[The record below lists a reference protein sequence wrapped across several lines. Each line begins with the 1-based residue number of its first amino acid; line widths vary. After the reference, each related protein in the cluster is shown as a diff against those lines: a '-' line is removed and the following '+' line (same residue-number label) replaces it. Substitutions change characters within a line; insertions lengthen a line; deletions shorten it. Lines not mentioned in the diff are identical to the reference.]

1 MLNHKF
7 RLLAKKLGKVSAYMP
22 MTLTI
27 ISTIA
32 IGYGC
37 DRNHS
42 EEVQLQINDL
52 HSTSS
57 NSKYEI
63 TGTTNLPDS
72 SRITVTA
79 VRHLVPASAK
89 ERAQSN
95 NDSNI
100 NRSILDRQ
108 NVEVKAG
115 KWQTE
120 LNLSRVASDGN
131 YREVWQV
138 DGSNSKL
145 TPKDKV
151 TFIATFN
158 PASQWQKEDG
168 QNLEKAETIVKEP
181 QGKLVNVTN
190 EGEKFVKA
198 SKTLSIALPVA
209 KTVPPRV
216 KPEDINDGWGNRYQL
231 NRRASTSG
239 AALPAAT
246 EIKPDTNTALT
257 PRQYLR

>member
-7 RLLAKKLGKVSAYMP
+7 RLLANKLSKVSAYIP
-22 MTLTI
+22 MTVTV

-32 IGYGC
+32 LGYGC

-42 EEVQLQINDL
+42 EEVQLQILDL
-52 HSTSS
+52 HST
-57 NSKYEI
+57 NNNAKYEI

-89 ERAQSN
+89 DTAPSS

-120 LNLSRVASDGN
+120 LNLSRVAADGS

-158 PASQWQKEDG
+158 PASQWQREDG
-168 QNLEKAETIVKEP
+168 QNKEKPETRVNQP

-198 SKTLSIALPVA
+198 SKTLSIPLPIA
-209 KTVPPRV
+209 KTVPPRA

-246 EIKPDTNTALT
+246 EIQPDTNSALT